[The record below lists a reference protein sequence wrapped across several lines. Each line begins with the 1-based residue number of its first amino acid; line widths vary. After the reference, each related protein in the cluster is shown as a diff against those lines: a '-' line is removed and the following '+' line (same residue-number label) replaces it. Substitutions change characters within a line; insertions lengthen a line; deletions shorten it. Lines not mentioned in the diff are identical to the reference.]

1 MENKPVSIELTVV
14 EWNIVMNA
22 LGGRPFAE
30 VAEVITKVR
39 QQAETQLNASQTP
52 QPE

>member
-1 MENKPVSIELTVV
+1 MEDKKVSIELTVPA
-14 EWNIVMNA
+14 WNVVMNA

-30 VAEVITKVR
+30 VAELVALIRT
-39 QQAETQLNASQTP
+39 QAETQLNAPQEP